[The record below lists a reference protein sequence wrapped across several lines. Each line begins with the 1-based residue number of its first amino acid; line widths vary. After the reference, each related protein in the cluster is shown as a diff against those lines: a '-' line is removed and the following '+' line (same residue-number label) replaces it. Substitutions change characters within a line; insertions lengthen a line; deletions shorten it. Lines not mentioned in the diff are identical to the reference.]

1 MLASFALPRREPS
14 PRNEDRSVSPPPPI
28 GWSSPSDLEL
38 RYTGQLHADLD
49 RLPRLATLIKQER
62 ARREDLVLLDTGD
75 FSAGH
80 LVSDQF
86 AGKPVAEVMNHLD
99 YDAAVLGRRDR
110 QWGKEALRK
119 LENTAG
125 FPFLAANWQGFQG
138 YVDLNRS
145 GVSLR
150 VIGLAWPEPPQGVEA
165 LDPKAALRLAL
176 EGSSDD
182 QVVVVLS
189 QLGYELD
196 RQLAQGHELHVLL
209 EGVPYEGF
217 SQVTTV
223 AETLLVPACSGAGH
237 LGSLRLELA
246 GATNDEEHR
255 G

>member
-1 MLASFALPRREPS
+1 M
-14 PRNEDRSVSPPPPI
+14 SPPPPI

-38 RYTGQLHADLD
+38 RYTGQLKADLD

-80 LVSDQF
+80 AISDQH

-99 YDAAVLGRRDR
+99 YDAAVLGRGDC
-110 QWGKEALRK
+110 QWGVAGLRQ
-119 LENTAG
+119 LERTAG

-138 YVDLNRS
+138 FVDLNRS

-150 VIGLAWPEPPQGVEA
+150 VVGLAWPEPPQGVEA
-165 LDPKAALRLAL
+165 IEPKLALARAL

-189 QLGYELD
+189 QLGYQQD
-196 RQLAQGHELHVLL
+196 RQLALGHELHVLL
-209 EGVPYEGF
+209 EGVPYDGF

-223 AETLLVPACSGAGH
+223 SETLLVPACSGAGH

-246 GATNDEEHR
+246 GGVGDEER
-255 G
+255 NG